1 MSQTSMILQHL
12 EENGSITAL
21 EAGERY
27 GCLRL
32 AARIAD
38 LRALGY
44 EIEREMETGVNRFEK
59 PVRYARYRLGGN

>member
-1 MSQTSMILQHL
+1 M
-12 EENGSITAL
+12 
-21 EAGERY
+21 
-27 GCLRL
+27 RL

-38 LRALGY
+38 LRAMGY